1 MPQKFS
7 TYLDVVRFAAALF
20 VFLGHAAG
28 MNWTGGFLWQIG
40 AYADTCVVVFF
51 VLSGF
56 VIAYV
61 TDAKEHSWQIYAASR
76 MSRIWSIAIPALL
89 LTFLIDSI
97 GVRVAPE
104 LYLGQS
110 WYAGDRPVLRYV
122 TSFFMLHEVW
132 HLKLVPGINAPFWS
146 LSFEVFY
153 YLAFGVIFY
162 FKNKFRFLIVVFL
175 MAIAGPLIAALFPIW
190 LLGYI
195 AYKQTRQM
203 HTSKAASLG
212 YFFAGLSLLLL
223 SPYIRSIDSSGLQV
237 LGESV
242 VGRYVDAVGFYL
254 NLIGAYGLS
263 RFGKPVGKGT
273 YLAISSMAST
283 TFALYLFHR
292 PLIQF
297 FSYIG
302 PDDPASFLRRLLV
315 IGGTLIIVFALS
327 PLCEKLRI
335 VLRHL
340 ILRFFQIKNS
350 KSDLSKQL
358 STQLK

>member
-28 MNWTGGFLWQIG
+28 MSWTGGFLWQIG

-76 MSRIWSIAIPALL
+76 ISRIWSVAIPALL

-104 LYLGQS
+104 LYLGQA
-110 WYAGDRPVLRYV
+110 WYAGDRPLLRYV

-153 YLAFGVIFY
+153 YFAFGVIFY
-162 FKNKFRFLIVVFL
+162 SKNKLRFLIAALL

-190 LLGYI
+190 WLGYI

-203 HTSKAASLG
+203 NTSRVASFG
-212 YFFAGLSLLLL
+212 YFFAGLFIILL
-223 SPYIRSIDSSGLQV
+223 SPYIRSLDSSGLQV

-242 VGRYVDAVGFYL
+242 IGRYCDAIGFYL

-263 RFGKPVGKGT
+263 RFGKPLSKYT
-273 YLAISSMAST
+273 YFAISSMAST

-302 PDDPASFLRRLLV
+302 PNDPASFVRRILV

-327 PLCEKLRI
+327 PLCERLRI
-335 VLRHL
+335 IFRQRLFALLECR
-340 ILRFFQIKNS
+340 
-350 KSDLSKQL
+350 KSRINLNKEL
-358 STQLK
+358 EA